1 MNKQQNSVNQ
11 CVICGQEMPEGNHVC
26 VMCQKNINSLGAE
39 SRKSLRNRYI
49 ELCKRYSNA
58 SANQKRLFCVKYKKT
73 EYYPIAFVM
82 KFINGES
89 IDVARMRARELNY
102 VIEVKI
108 CDIDMD

>member
-1 MNKQQNSVNQ
+1 MSKQQNNVNQ

-26 VMCQKNINSLGAE
+26 VMCQNNMKSLGLE

-49 ELCKRYSNA
+49 ELCKRFSSAPA
-58 SANQKRLFCVKYKKT
+58 SQKHLFCVKYKDT
-73 EYYPIAFVM
+73 EYYPIAFMM

-89 IDVARMRARELNY
+89 IDVARMRACYLNY